1 MAQPQLSVRS
11 ARARDLAHELA
22 RREGRTVAQIV
33 ERALEAYRARVGA
46 PRESAAEFY
55 RRLTEGREEDIDL
68 DALLEEHR
76 KPHLGI
82 DL

>member
-33 ERALEAYRARVGA
+33 ERALEAYGAREGA

-68 DALLEEHR
+68 DALLQEHR

>member
-1 MAQPQLSVRS
+1 MA
-11 ARARDLAHELA
+11 E
-22 RREGRTVAQIV
+22 IV
-33 ERALEAYRARVGA
+33 ERALEAYRSREA

-55 RRLTEGREEDIDL
+55 RRLTQGREEDIDL

>member
-22 RREGRTVAQIV
+22 RREGRSVAEIV
-33 ERALEAYRARVGA
+33 ERALEAYRSREA

-55 RRLTEGREEDIDL
+55 RRLTRDREEDIDL
-68 DALLEEHR
+68 DPLLEEHR

>member
-1 MAQPQLSVRS
+1 MPEPQLSVRS

-22 RREGRTVAQIV
+22 RRERRTVAEIV
-33 ERALEAYRARVGA
+33 VRALEAYRSREA
-46 PRESAAEFY
+46 PRESASEFY
-55 RRLTEGREEDIDL
+55 RRLTQGREEDIDL

>member
-1 MAQPQLSVRS
+1 MPEPQLSVRS
-11 ARARDLAHELA
+11 ARARDLAHEIA
-22 RREGRTVAQIV
+22 RREKRTVAEVV
-33 ERALEAYRARVGA
+33 ERALEAYRLREA
-46 PRESAAEFY
+46 PEESAEEFY
-55 RRLTEGREEDIDL
+55 RRLTRDRGEDIDL